1 MTKID
6 VKYNAL
12 LNNYNDVISN
22 INELMT
28 CIESIGSEFNNLSSS
43 WEGTL
48 ASTFLSFSSKVNKFA
63 QQNVLNFKNT
73 EEFKNT
79 SLNAFQRVENTNANN
94 YK

>member
-6 VKYNAL
+6 LKYNAL

-22 INELMT
+22 INELMGVL
-28 CIESIGSEFNNLSSS
+28 ESINSQFNNLSSS

-48 ASTFLSFSSKVNKFA
+48 ASTFLSFSSKVNQFA

-79 SLNAFQRVENTNANN
+79 SLNAFQQIERINASN